1 MDFPSSIYKYVKSES
16 EKPIND
22 VIRNEL
28 TSNEVQARNN
38 GTRQRIE
45 VKIDLIM
52 VHENDIAD
60 LRTWRDTNR
69 LSASFNY
76 TFVKN
81 RSGETKI
88 FYLKDYFEIDPIPTY
103 PDKYK
108 IGQITL
114 VEK

>member
-1 MDFPSSIYKYVKSES
+1 MDFPSSIYKYINSES

-22 VIRNEL
+22 VIRNNL
-28 TSNEVQARNN
+28 TSNEVQARNM

-45 VKIDLIM
+45 VTIGLNK
-52 VHENDIAD
+52 VHDDDIED

-81 RSGETKI
+81 RSAETKI
-88 FYLKDYFEIDPIPTY
+88 FYLKEYFEIA
-103 PDKYK
+103 PDISCQTRYK
-108 IGQITL
+108 VGKITL